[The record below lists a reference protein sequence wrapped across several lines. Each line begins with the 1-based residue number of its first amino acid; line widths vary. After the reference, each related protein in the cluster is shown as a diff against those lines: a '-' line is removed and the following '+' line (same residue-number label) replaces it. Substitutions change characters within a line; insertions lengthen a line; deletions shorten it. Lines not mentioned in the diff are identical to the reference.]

1 MNLDRQKYRELAEF
15 LVNAEKEKREV
26 TRLTSELP
34 DLTPEQAYQI
44 QEELVNLKLANGHR
58 MIGPKM
64 GLTSFAKMQQMKV
77 SEPIYG
83 YIFDYMMVESGGTI
97 TLSELIH
104 PKVEIEI
111 AFFLGKD
118 IEGPGITSAQVMSA
132 TAYVAPALE
141 IIDSRYKNF
150 QFTLPDVIADNA
162 SSSRVVIGN
171 KLTPVSSL
179 TTDLELIGAVLYING
194 ELKANGAGA
203 AILNHPA
210 NSIAALANMLSRS
223 GKKLHA
229 GDIILA
235 GAITEA
241 IRLSNGD
248 AVHGKLDQL
257 GDVSFVVHD

>member
-1 MNLDRQKYRELAEF
+1 MDRKKYWELAEF
-15 LVNAEKEKREV
+15 LINAEKEKREV
-26 TRLTSELP
+26 VRLTSEIP
-34 DLTPEQAYQI
+34 DLTPEQAYRI

-58 MIGPKM
+58 IIGPKM

-77 SEPIYG
+77 NEPIYG
-83 YIFDYMMVESGGTI
+83 YVLDDMLIESGETVSF
-97 TLSELIH
+97 SEFIH

-111 AFFLGKD
+111 AFFLGED
-118 IEGPGITSAQVMSA
+118 IEGPGVTSAQVMSA

-162 SSSRVVIGN
+162 SASRVVIGN
-171 KLTPVSSL
+171 KLTPLSSL

-210 NSIAALANMLSRS
+210 NSIAALANMLARS
-223 GKKLHA
+223 GKKLQA

-241 IRLSNGD
+241 IMLANGD
-248 AVHGKLDQL
+248 VVHGKLDQL
-257 GDVSFVVHD
+257 GDVSFAVRD

>member
-1 MNLDRQKYRELAEF
+1 MDRKKYQELAEF
-15 LVNAEKEKREV
+15 LINAEKEKREV
-26 TRLTSELP
+26 VRLTSEIP
-34 DLTPEQAYQI
+34 DLTPEQAYRI

-58 MIGPKM
+58 IIGPKM

-77 SEPIYG
+77 NEPIYG
-83 YIFDYMMVESGGTI
+83 YVLDNMLVESGGSI
-97 TLSELIH
+97 SLSEFIH

-111 AFFLGKD
+111 AFFLGED
-118 IEGPGITSAQVMSA
+118 IEGHGVTSAQVMSA

-162 SSSRVVIGN
+162 SASRVVIGN
-171 KLTPVSSL
+171 KLTPLSSL

-210 NSIAALANMLSRS
+210 NSIAALANMLARS
-223 GKKLHA
+223 GKKLQA

-241 IRLSNGD
+241 IMLANGD
-248 AVHGKLDQL
+248 VVHGKLDQL
-257 GDVSFVVHD
+257 GDVSFAVRD

>member
-1 MNLDRQKYRELAEF
+1 MDRKKYQELAEF
-15 LVNAEKEKREV
+15 LINAEKEKREV
-26 TRLTSELP
+26 VRLTSELP
-34 DLTPEQAYQI
+34 DLTPEQAYRI

-58 MIGPKM
+58 IIGPKM

-77 SEPIYG
+77 NEPIYG
-83 YIFDYMMVESGGTI
+83 YVLDDMLIESGETVSF
-97 TLSELIH
+97 SEFIH

-118 IEGPGITSAQVMSA
+118 IEGPGVTSAQVMSA

-162 SSSRVVIGN
+162 SASRVVIGN

-179 TTDLELIGAVLYING
+179 KTDLELTGAVLYING

-210 NSIAALANMLSRS
+210 NSIAALANMLARS
-223 GKKLHA
+223 GKKLQA

-241 IRLSNGD
+241 IMLANGD
-248 AVHGKLDQL
+248 VIHGKLDQL
-257 GDVSFVVHD
+257 GDVSFAIRD

>member
-1 MNLDRQKYRELAEF
+1 MDRKKYQELAEF
-15 LVNAEKEKREV
+15 LINAEKEKREV
-26 TRLTSELP
+26 VRLTSEIP
-34 DLTPEQAYQI
+34 DLTPEQAYRI

-58 MIGPKM
+58 IIGPKM

-77 SEPIYG
+77 NEPIYG
-83 YIFDYMMVESGGTI
+83 YVLDDMLIESGETVSF
-97 TLSELIH
+97 SEFIH

-111 AFFLGKD
+111 AFFLGED
-118 IEGPGITSAQVMSA
+118 IEGPGVTSAQVMSA

-162 SSSRVVIGN
+162 SASRVVIGN
-171 KLTPVSSL
+171 KLTPLSSL

-210 NSIAALANMLSRS
+210 NSIAALANMLARS
-223 GKKLHA
+223 GKKLQA

-241 IRLSNGD
+241 IMLANGD
-248 AVHGKLDQL
+248 VVHGKLDQL
-257 GDVSFVVHD
+257 GDVSFAVRD

>member
-1 MNLDRQKYRELAEF
+1 MDRKKYWELSEF
-15 LVNAEKEKREV
+15 LINAEKEKREV
-26 TRLTSELP
+26 VRLTSEIP
-34 DLTPEQAYQI
+34 DLTPEQAYRI

-58 MIGPKM
+58 IIGPKM

-77 SEPIYG
+77 NEPIYG
-83 YIFDYMMVESGGTI
+83 YVLDDMLIESGETVSF
-97 TLSELIH
+97 SEFIH

-111 AFFLGKD
+111 AFFLGED
-118 IEGPGITSAQVMSA
+118 IEGPSVTSAQVMSA

-162 SSSRVVIGN
+162 SASRVVIGN

-179 TTDLELIGAVLYING
+179 KTDLELTGAVLYING

-210 NSIAALANMLSRS
+210 NSIAALANMLARS
-223 GKKLHA
+223 GKKLQA

-241 IRLSNGD
+241 IMLANGD
-248 AVHGKLDQL
+248 VVHGKLDQL
-257 GDVSFVVHD
+257 GDVSFAVRD

>member
-1 MNLDRQKYRELAEF
+1 LDRKKYQELAEF
-15 LVNAEKEKREV
+15 LINAEKEKREV
-26 TRLTSELP
+26 VRLTSEIP
-34 DLTPEQAYQI
+34 DLTPEQAYRI

-58 MIGPKM
+58 IIGPKM

-77 SEPIYG
+77 NEPIYG
-83 YIFDYMMVESGGTI
+83 YVLDDMLIESGETVSF
-97 TLSELIH
+97 SEFIH

-111 AFFLGKD
+111 AFFLGED
-118 IEGPGITSAQVMSA
+118 IEGPGVTSAQVMSA

-162 SSSRVVIGN
+162 SASRVVIGN

-179 TTDLELIGAVLYING
+179 KTDLELTGAVLYING

-210 NSIAALANMLSRS
+210 NSIAALANMLARS
-223 GKKLHA
+223 GKKLQA

-241 IRLSNGD
+241 IMLANGD
-248 AVHGKLDQL
+248 VVHGKLDQL
-257 GDVSFVVHD
+257 GDVSFAVRD

>member
-1 MNLDRQKYRELAEF
+1 MDRKKYQELAEF
-15 LVNAEKEKREV
+15 LINAEKEKREV
-26 TRLTSELP
+26 VRLTSELP
-34 DLTPEQAYQI
+34 DLTPEQAYRI

-58 MIGPKM
+58 IIGPKM

-77 SEPIYG
+77 NEPIYG
-83 YIFDYMMVESGGTI
+83 YVLDDMLIESGETVSF
-97 TLSELIH
+97 SEFIH

-118 IEGPGITSAQVMSA
+118 IEGPGVTSAQVMSA

-162 SSSRVVIGN
+162 SASRVVIGN

-179 TTDLELIGAVLYING
+179 KTDLELTGAVLYING

-210 NSIAALANMLSRS
+210 NSIAALANMLARS
-223 GKKLHA
+223 GKKLQA

-241 IRLSNGD
+241 IMLANGD
-248 AVHGKLDQL
+248 VVHGKLDQL
-257 GDVSFVVHD
+257 GDVSFAVRD

>member
-1 MNLDRQKYRELAEF
+1 MDRKKYQELAEF
-15 LVNAEKEKREV
+15 LINAEKEKREV
-26 TRLTSELP
+26 VRLTSELP
-34 DLTPEQAYQI
+34 DLTPEQAYRI

-58 MIGPKM
+58 IIGPKM

-77 SEPIYG
+77 NEPIYG
-83 YIFDYMMVESGGTI
+83 YVLDDMLIESGETVSF
-97 TLSELIH
+97 SEFIH

-118 IEGPGITSAQVMSA
+118 IEGPGVTSAQVMSA

-162 SSSRVVIGN
+162 SASRVVIGN

-179 TTDLELIGAVLYING
+179 KTDLELIGAVLYING
-194 ELKANGAGA
+194 ELKANGARA

-210 NSIAALANMLSRS
+210 NSIAALANMLARS
-223 GKKLHA
+223 GKKLQA

-241 IRLSNGD
+241 IMLANGD
-248 AVHGKLDQL
+248 VVHGKLDQL
-257 GDVSFVVHD
+257 GDVSFAVRD

>member
-1 MNLDRQKYRELAEF
+1 LDRKKYQELAEF
-15 LVNAEKEKREV
+15 LINAEKEKREV
-26 TRLTSELP
+26 VRLTSEIP
-34 DLTPEQAYQI
+34 DLTPEQAYRI

-58 MIGPKM
+58 IIGPKM

-77 SEPIYG
+77 NEPIYG
-83 YIFDYMMVESGGTI
+83 YVLDDMLIESGETVSF
-97 TLSELIH
+97 SEFIH

-111 AFFLGKD
+111 AFFLGED
-118 IEGPGITSAQVMSA
+118 IEGPGVTSAQVMSA

-162 SSSRVVIGN
+162 SASRVVIGN
-171 KLTPVSSL
+171 KLTPLSSL

-210 NSIAALANMLSRS
+210 NSIAALANMLARS
-223 GKKLHA
+223 GKKLQA

-241 IRLSNGD
+241 IMLANGD
-248 AVHGKLDQL
+248 VVHGKLDQL
-257 GDVSFVVHD
+257 GDVSFAVRD

>member
-1 MNLDRQKYRELAEF
+1 MDRKKYQELAEF
-15 LVNAEKEKREV
+15 LINAEKEKREV
-26 TRLTSELP
+26 VRLTSEIP
-34 DLTPEQAYQI
+34 DLTPEQAYRI

-58 MIGPKM
+58 IIGPKM

-77 SEPIYG
+77 NEPIYG
-83 YIFDYMMVESGGTI
+83 YVLDNMLVESGGSI
-97 TLSELIH
+97 SLSEFIH

-111 AFFLGKD
+111 AFFLGED
-118 IEGPGITSAQVMSA
+118 IEGPGVTNAQVMSA

-162 SSSRVVIGN
+162 SASRVVIGN
-171 KLTPVSSL
+171 KLTPLSSL

-210 NSIAALANMLSRS
+210 NSIAALANMLARS
-223 GKKLHA
+223 GKKLQA

-241 IRLSNGD
+241 IMLANGD
-248 AVHGKLDQL
+248 VVHGKLDQL
-257 GDVSFVVHD
+257 GDVSFAVRD

>member
-1 MNLDRQKYRELAEF
+1 MDRKKYWELSEF
-15 LVNAEKEKREV
+15 LINAEKEKREV
-26 TRLTSELP
+26 VRLTSEIP
-34 DLTPEQAYQI
+34 DLTPEQAYRI

-58 MIGPKM
+58 IIGPKM

-77 SEPIYG
+77 NEPIYG
-83 YIFDYMMVESGGTI
+83 YVLDDMLIESGETVSF
-97 TLSELIH
+97 SEFIH

-111 AFFLGKD
+111 AFFLGED
-118 IEGPGITSAQVMSA
+118 IEGPSVTSAQVMSA

-162 SSSRVVIGN
+162 SASRVVIGN

-179 TTDLELIGAVLYING
+179 KTDLELIGAVLYING

-210 NSIAALANMLSRS
+210 NSIAALANMLARS
-223 GKKLHA
+223 GKKLQA

-241 IRLSNGD
+241 IMLANGD
-248 AVHGKLDQL
+248 VVHGKLDQL
-257 GDVSFVVHD
+257 GDVSFAVRD

>member
-1 MNLDRQKYRELAEF
+1 MDRKKYRELAEF
-15 LVNAEKEKREV
+15 LINAEKEKREV
-26 TRLTSELP
+26 VRLTSEIP
-34 DLTPEQAYQI
+34 DLTPEQAYRI

-58 MIGPKM
+58 IIGPKM

-77 SEPIYG
+77 NEPIYG
-83 YIFDYMMVESGGTI
+83 YVLDDMLIESGETVSF
-97 TLSELIH
+97 SEFIH

-111 AFFLGKD
+111 AFFLGED
-118 IEGPGITSAQVMSA
+118 IEGPSVTSAQVMSA

-162 SSSRVVIGN
+162 SASRVVIGN

-179 TTDLELIGAVLYING
+179 KTDLELTGAVLYING

-210 NSIAALANMLSRS
+210 NSIAALANMLARS
-223 GKKLHA
+223 GKKLQA

-241 IRLSNGD
+241 IMLANGD
-248 AVHGKLDQL
+248 VVHGKLDQL
-257 GDVSFVVHD
+257 GDVSFAVRD

>member
-1 MNLDRQKYRELAEF
+1 MDRKKYQELAEF
-15 LVNAEKEKREV
+15 LINAEKEKREV
-26 TRLTSELP
+26 VRLTSEIP
-34 DLTPEQAYQI
+34 DLTPEQAYRI

-58 MIGPKM
+58 IIGPKM

-77 SEPIYG
+77 NEPIYG
-83 YIFDYMMVESGGTI
+83 YVLDDMLIESGETVSF
-97 TLSELIH
+97 SEFIH

-118 IEGPGITSAQVMSA
+118 IEGPGVTSAQVMSA

-162 SSSRVVIGN
+162 SASRVVIGN
-171 KLTPVSSL
+171 KLTPLSSL

-210 NSIAALANMLSRS
+210 NSIAALANMLARS
-223 GKKLHA
+223 GKKLQA

-241 IRLSNGD
+241 IMLANGD
-248 AVHGKLDQL
+248 VVHGKLDQL
-257 GDVSFVVHD
+257 GDVSFAVRD

>member
-1 MNLDRQKYRELAEF
+1 MDRKKYRELAEF
-15 LVNAEKEKREV
+15 LINAEKEKREV
-26 TRLTSELP
+26 VRLTSEIP
-34 DLTPEQAYQI
+34 DLTPEQAYRI

-58 MIGPKM
+58 IIGPKM

-77 SEPIYG
+77 NEPIYG
-83 YIFDYMMVESGGTI
+83 YVLDDMLIESGETVSF
-97 TLSELIH
+97 SEFIH

-111 AFFLGKD
+111 AFFLGED
-118 IEGPGITSAQVMSA
+118 IEGPGVTSAQVMSA

-162 SSSRVVIGN
+162 SASRVVIGN
-171 KLTPVSSL
+171 KLTPLSSL

-210 NSIAALANMLSRS
+210 NSIAALANMLARS
-223 GKKLHA
+223 GKKLQA

-241 IRLSNGD
+241 IMLANGD
-248 AVHGKLDQL
+248 VVHGKLDQL
-257 GDVSFVVHD
+257 GDVSFAVRD

>member
-1 MNLDRQKYRELAEF
+1 MDRKKYQELAEF
-15 LVNAEKEKREV
+15 LINAEKEKREV
-26 TRLTSELP
+26 VRLTSEIP
-34 DLTPEQAYQI
+34 DLTPEQAYRI

-58 MIGPKM
+58 IIGPKM

-77 SEPIYG
+77 NEPIYG
-83 YIFDYMMVESGGTI
+83 YVLDNMLVESGGTVS
-97 TLSELIH
+97 LSEFIH

-111 AFFLGKD
+111 AFFLGED
-118 IEGPGITSAQVMSA
+118 IEGPGVTSAQVMSA

-162 SSSRVVIGN
+162 SASRVVIGN
-171 KLTPVSSL
+171 KLTPLTSL

-210 NSIAALANMLSRS
+210 NSIAALANMLARS
-223 GKKLHA
+223 GKKLQA

-241 IRLSNGD
+241 IMLANGD
-248 AVHGKLDQL
+248 VVHGKLDQL
-257 GDVSFVVHD
+257 GDVSFAVRD

>member
-1 MNLDRQKYRELAEF
+1 MDRKKYQELAEF
-15 LVNAEKEKREV
+15 LINAEKEKREV
-26 TRLTSELP
+26 VRLTSELP
-34 DLTPEQAYQI
+34 DLTPEQAYRI

-58 MIGPKM
+58 IIGPKM

-77 SEPIYG
+77 NEPIYG
-83 YIFDYMMVESGGTI
+83 YVLDDMLIESGETVSF
-97 TLSELIH
+97 SEFIH

-118 IEGPGITSAQVMSA
+118 IEGPGVTSAQVMSA

-162 SSSRVVIGN
+162 SASRVVIGN

-179 TTDLELIGAVLYING
+179 KTDLELTGAVLYING

-210 NSIAALANMLSRS
+210 NSIAALANMLARS
-223 GKKLHA
+223 GKKLQA

-241 IRLSNGD
+241 IMLANGD
-248 AVHGKLDQL
+248 VIHGKLDQL
-257 GDVSFVVHD
+257 GDVSFAVRD

>member
-1 MNLDRQKYRELAEF
+1 MDRKKYQELAEF
-15 LVNAEKEKREV
+15 LINAEKEKREV
-26 TRLTSELP
+26 VRLTSELP
-34 DLTPEQAYQI
+34 DLTPEQAYRI
-44 QEELVNLKLANGHR
+44 QEELVNLKLTNGHR
-58 MIGPKM
+58 IIGPKM

-77 SEPIYG
+77 NEPIYG
-83 YIFDYMMVESGGTI
+83 YVLDDMLIESGETVSF
-97 TLSELIH
+97 SEFIH

-118 IEGPGITSAQVMSA
+118 IEGPGVTSAQVMSA

-162 SSSRVVIGN
+162 SASRVVIGN

-179 TTDLELIGAVLYING
+179 KTDLELTGAVLYING

-210 NSIAALANMLSRS
+210 NSIAALANMLARS
-223 GKKLHA
+223 GKKLQA

-241 IRLSNGD
+241 IMLANGD
-248 AVHGKLDQL
+248 VVHGKLDQL
-257 GDVSFVVHD
+257 GDVSFAVRD

>member
-1 MNLDRQKYRELAEF
+1 MDRKKYQELAEF
-15 LVNAEKEKREV
+15 LINAEKEKREV
-26 TRLTSELP
+26 VRLTSELP
-34 DLTPEQAYQI
+34 DLTPEQAYRI

-58 MIGPKM
+58 IIGPKM

-77 SEPIYG
+77 NEPIYG
-83 YIFDYMMVESGGTI
+83 YVLDDMLIESGETVSF
-97 TLSELIH
+97 SEFIH

-111 AFFLGKD
+111 AFFLGED
-118 IEGPGITSAQVMSA
+118 IEGPSVTSAQVMSA

-162 SSSRVVIGN
+162 SASRVVIGN

-179 TTDLELIGAVLYING
+179 KTDLELTGAVLYING

-210 NSIAALANMLSRS
+210 NSIAALANMLARS
-223 GKKLHA
+223 GKKLQA

-241 IRLSNGD
+241 IMLANGD
-248 AVHGKLDQL
+248 VVHGKLDQL
-257 GDVSFVVHD
+257 GDVSFAVRD

>member
-1 MNLDRQKYRELAEF
+1 MDRKKYRELAEF
-15 LVNAEKEKREV
+15 LINAEKEKREV
-26 TRLTSELP
+26 VRLTSEIP
-34 DLTPEQAYQI
+34 DLTPEQAYRI

-58 MIGPKM
+58 IIGPKM

-77 SEPIYG
+77 NEPIYG
-83 YIFDYMMVESGGTI
+83 YVLDDMLIESGETVSF
-97 TLSELIH
+97 SEFIH

-111 AFFLGKD
+111 AFFLGED
-118 IEGPGITSAQVMSA
+118 IKGPGVTSAQVMSA

-162 SSSRVVIGN
+162 SASRVVIGN
-171 KLTPVSSL
+171 KLTPLSSL

-210 NSIAALANMLSRS
+210 NSIAALANMLARS
-223 GKKLHA
+223 GKKLQA

-241 IRLSNGD
+241 IMLANGD
-248 AVHGKLDQL
+248 VVHGKLDQL
-257 GDVSFVVHD
+257 GDVSFAVRD